1 MKIDQHSKPP
11 KSSIIFI
18 IKLKKLHLQVS
29 GSCRISRHLMTSQ
42 GGLSL
47 KADRKSLVQT
57 AVQTKTRYIFLI
69 VNNKYILIIFIYDCM
84 CTRGGFH
91 IF

>member
-29 GSCRISRHLMTSQ
+29 DFSRISRHLMTSQ

-57 AVQTKTRYIFLI
+57 AVQTKTRDTFL
-69 VNNKYILIIFIYDCM
+69 NNKYILIIFIYDCM